1 MRVTQKEFCVTL
13 KRLSSKDYTL
23 LNPLHPLLGGFRS
36 FQSRSPPLSNQ
47 EVPSRIELLY
57 MVLQTIA

>member
-1 MRVTQKEFCVTL
+1 MRVTKKGFLATL

-36 FQSRSPPLSNQ
+36 FQSRSLRDPF
-47 EVPSRIELLY
+47 LL
-57 MVLQTIA
+57 LTIKG